1 MPAIPASSGR
11 KEIPI
16 GVVIISSCR
25 TSQLAVIGTGV
36 GGAGATTLSICA
48 LPILFR
54 SLLSPISSRA
64 GAKGNCRLNCKKRR
78 GKKNKER
85 HQHLGRHSSSVGSA
99 RGIHLFIGGKL
110 KQDLSNPTASCYWC
124 LQAVEE
130 STHTWNY

>member
-1 MPAIPASSGR
+1 MPAIPASSRR

-16 GVVIISSCR
+16 GVIIIGSCH

-36 GGAGATTLSICA
+36 RGAGATTLSICA

-64 GAKGNCRLNCKKRR
+64 GAKGNCRLNCKERR

-85 HQHLGRHSSSVGSA
+85 HKHHKHLGRRRESSGVSGVCSKHPHFYMQFRSGEEKSPWVDI
-99 RGIHLFIGGKL
+99 RPWTTFI
-110 KQDLSNPTASCYWC
+110 SS
-124 LQAVEE
+124 
-130 STHTWNY
+130 

>member
-1 MPAIPASSGR
+1 MPAIPATSGR

-64 GAKGNCRLNCKKRR
+64 GAKGNCRLNCKERR

-85 HQHLGRHSSSVGSA
+85 HKHLGRRRQSSGVSGVCSKHPRFYMQFRSGEEKSPWVD
-99 RGIHLFIGGKL
+99 IWPWTTFI
-110 KQDLSNPTASCYWC
+110 SS
-124 LQAVEE
+124 
-130 STHTWNY
+130 